1 MQYQQRRLLSLSI
14 QGLKEKMDK
23 EANIFLHLF
32 TLTPSINEENHVVE
46 FHSKEAFDE
55 RADKLIVI

>member
-1 MQYQQRRLLSLSI
+1 
-14 QGLKEKMDK
+14 MDK
-23 EANIFLHLF
+23 EANIFLHLL

-46 FHSKEAFDE
+46 FYSKEAFDE